1 MRTLRTKR
9 LLLRPYSL
17 ADLDQ
22 LSTILADKDV
32 MRYVY
37 MGQPVPLNECKRFAD
52 EHLSSDDIDRP
63 GFGTVFH
70 PGWNR
75 VIGFAGISGCTYL
88 GCEDYEIAVVLK
100 KFADGP
106 EAKGL
111 GTEMANRLIRH
122 GLDELKLPR
131 LLASIHPDNI
141 GSLVLFSRLGM
152 KFVGFQTGLNDR
164 GPRIIYSCPTPPA
177 APPRH
182 QRVAANTTNASPS
195 GHA

>member
-1 MRTLRTKR
+1 LRTLRTER

-17 ADLDQ
+17 ADLEQ
-22 LSTILADKDV
+22 LSIILTDKDA

-37 MGQPVPLNECKRFAD
+37 MGAPVPLHECEQFAH
-52 EHLSSDDIDRP
+52 EHLSGDEIERP

-75 VIGFAGISGCTYL
+75 VIGFAGLSGCAYL
-88 GCEDYEIAVVLK
+88 GQEDYEIAVVLK

-111 GTEMANRLIRH
+111 GTEMATRLIRH

-141 GSLVLFSRLGM
+141 GSIVLFSRLGM
-152 KFVGFQTGLNDR
+152 KFVGFQSGLNDR
-164 GPRIIYSCPTPPA
+164 GPRIIYSCPTPA
-177 APPRH
+177 ADLPRH
-182 QRVAANTTNASPS
+182 QRVVAISTDASPT